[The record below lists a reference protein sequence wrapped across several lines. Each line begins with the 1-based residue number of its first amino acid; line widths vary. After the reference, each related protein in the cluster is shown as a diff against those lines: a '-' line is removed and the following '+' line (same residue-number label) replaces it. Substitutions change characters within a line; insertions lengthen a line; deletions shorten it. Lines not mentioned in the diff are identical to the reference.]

1 MGIKEGKNAKTSN
14 LAVDRPVADK
24 VREKAEQAQVS
35 VLEMATAL
43 LAHAMS
49 QGEVEVEPR
58 KIKIVAKDEIETP
71 RRGRPP
77 KKR

>member
-1 MGIKEGKNAKTSN
+1 MDTTKKNVKTSN
-14 LAVDRPVADK
+14 LAVDRPVADL
-24 VREKAEQAQVS
+24 VREKAEAAQVS

-43 LAHAMS
+43 LKHAMDL
-49 QGEVEVEPR
+49 GEVEVEPR
-58 KIKIVAKDEIETP
+58 KIKIIARDDVPP